1 MRYKNI
7 GINRLMRCLMI
18 DDVLKTVIG
27 VLEDTASD
35 TYIDWMKDNFEN
47 SEDRVRWVLA
57 TKIIHELVEKD
68 FLLTNKEQVKADIRE
83 DERELANQPFVL
95 PEFNNSHHQER
106 INKTQRNR
114 WKKNGNNIETD
125 IIAWEKKESKSVP
138 KWDREE
144 AEKAYK
150 DIPLSEILD
159 ISDGNPTGKMW
170 KSLDNM
176 GLFTVGDIL
185 EYTAFEL
192 LYISGLGITT
202 LNKIREG
209 LKQYGLFLQVRKSVG
224 INEFFEGFKSF

>member
-1 MRYKNI
+1 
-7 GINRLMRCLMI
+7 
-18 DDVLKTVIG
+18 
-27 VLEDTASD
+27 
-35 TYIDWMKDNFEN
+35 MKDNFEN

-68 FLLTNKEQVKADIRE
+68 FLLTDEQQVKANIKS
-83 DERELANQPFVL
+83 DEQELDRQPFAL

-114 WKKNGNNIETD
+114 WKKNGNNIEKD
-125 IIAWEKKESKSVP
+125 IVAWEKKECKSVP

-159 ISDGNPTGKMW
+159 ISDGNPIGKMW

-192 LYISGLGITT
+192 LYINGLGITT

>member
-1 MRYKNI
+1 
-7 GINRLMRCLMI
+7 MI

-35 TYIDWMKDNFEN
+35 SYIDWMKDNFEH

-68 FLLTNKEQVKADIRE
+68 FLLTNKQQVEADIKADE
-83 DERELANQPFVL
+83 QELDSQPFGRE
-95 PEFNNSHHQER
+95 EFNIFENSPHQER
-106 INKTQRNR
+106 WNKTQRER
-114 WKKNGNNIETD
+114 WKKNGNNVETD
-125 IIAWEKKESKSVP
+125 IISWEKREIKEVS

-159 ISDGNPTGKMW
+159 ISHGNPNGKMW
-170 KSLDNM
+170 KSLNQM
-176 GLFTVGDIL
+176 KLFTVGDIL

-192 LYISGLGITT
+192 LYIGGLGITT

-224 INEFFEGFKSF
+224 ISEFLGGFKSY